1 MFTGLIQSL
10 GKLKSLGND
19 YFQISCTSSNSYQIL
34 QDLAIGDSVAVD
46 GICLTVVEV
55 LPQGFV
61 AVASPETLRRSTL
74 GSFPDNWV
82 NLETSL
88 RAGSKLGGHFVTGHV
103 DSIGALATST
113 QTANSW
119 EMRFAAPATGNSAW
133 QRQIAPYIVPKGSI
147 AVNGIS
153 LTVADCDAE
162 GNWFEI
168 AVIPHSFSET
178 NLSYLQPGSLV
189 NLEADILGKYVAK
202 FLRSGGRQ
210 SHPEPWEETPAMNS
224 LGTITPGFLAEHGFI

>member
-1 MFTGLIQSL
+1 
-10 GKLKSLGND
+10 
-19 YFQISCTSSNSYQIL
+19 
-34 QDLAIGDSVAVD
+34 
-46 GICLTVVEV
+46 
-55 LPQGFV
+55 
-61 AVASPETLRRSTL
+61 
-74 GSFPDNWV
+74 
-82 NLETSL
+82 
-88 RAGSKLGGHFVTGHV
+88 
-103 DSIGALATST
+103 
-113 QTANSW
+113 
-119 EMRFAAPATGNSAW
+119 MRFAAPATGNSAW

-153 LTVADCDAE
+153 LTVADCDAD

-178 NLSYLQPGSLV
+178 NLSYLQTGSLV

-202 FLRSGGRQ
+202 FLRSGRN

>member
-61 AVASPETLRRSTL
+61 AIASPETLRRSTL
-74 GSFPDNWV
+74 GAFPDAWV

-103 DSIGALATST
+103 DSIGALAASV

-119 EMRFAAPATGNSAW
+119 EMRFEAPSAAHSAW

-147 AVNGIS
+147 AINGIS
-153 LTVADCDAE
+153 LTVADCDAD

-178 NLSYLQPGSLV
+178 NLSYLQTGSLV

-202 FLRSGGRQ
+202 FLRSGRG

-224 LGTITPGFLAEHGFI
+224 LGTITPGFLAEHGFM

>member
-61 AVASPETLRRSTL
+61 AIASPETLRRSTL
-74 GSFPDNWV
+74 GAFPDAWV

-103 DSIGALATST
+103 DSIGALAASV

-119 EMRFAAPATGNSAW
+119 EMRFEAPSAAHSAW

-147 AVNGIS
+147 AINGIS
-153 LTVADCDAE
+153 LTVADCDAD

-178 NLSYLQPGSLV
+178 NLSYLQTGSLV

-202 FLRSGGRQ
+202 FLRSGRG

>member
-10 GKLKSLGND
+10 GQLKSLGND
-19 YFQISCTSSNSYQIL
+19 RFQISCTSSSSHQIL

-46 GICLTVVEV
+46 GVCLTVVSV

-61 AVASPETLRRSTL
+61 AIASPETLRRTNL
-74 GSFPDNWV
+74 GAFPDAIV

-103 DSIGALATST
+103 DAIGTLATST
-113 QTANSW
+113 QTANAW
-119 EMRFAAPATGNSAW
+119 EMRFTAPTAINSGW

-153 LTVADCDAE
+153 LTVADCDAD
-162 GNWFEI
+162 GNWFEVS
-168 AVIPHSFSET
+168 VIPHSFDET
-178 NLSYLQPGSLV
+178 NLRYLQPGSLV

-202 FLRSGGRQ
+202 FLRS
-210 SHPEPWEETPAMNS
+210 SHKLHSKPWEETPAINS
-224 LGTITPGFLAEHGFI
+224 LADITPEFLAEHGFI

>member
-61 AVASPETLRRSTL
+61 AIASPETLRRSTL
-74 GSFPDNWV
+74 GAFPDAWV

-103 DSIGALATST
+103 DSIGALAASV

-119 EMRFAAPATGNSAW
+119 EMRFEAPSAAHSAW

-147 AVNGIS
+147 AINGIS
-153 LTVADCDAE
+153 LTVADCDAD

-178 NLSYLQPGSLV
+178 NLSYLQTGSLV

-202 FLRSGGRQ
+202 FLRSGRG
-210 SHPEPWEETPAMNS
+210 SHPEPWEATPAMNS